1 LKVFATE
8 IEGLWGF
15 YPLPGLEVT
24 DEKGNTVLDENGNPV
39 INNVAVSACSAIV
52 MIVGCDNEYNAWQFM
67 KWHVGA
73 ECQSDYSEEMCAIIG
88 PSAKHSTANLEAL
101 QDMPWTT
108 EELKQLQAQFNTLA
122 SIPNYPGSYIIGR
135 YTHFAFLSAYNDN
148 EDPTEELL
156 SYITTI
162 NKEITRK
169 REEFELET
177 LELGS
182 TLAEKRMDQAS
193 TALDVLKSKY
203 NNAAYAA
210 VFEEAEAVIA
220 NSKIAKN
227 EDYATI
233 VPMLQNVAEKIMEFL
248 PDEGTATPSYY
259 VKVSKQTA
267 LEKNGGYAID
277 SLSEQKLLY
286 FTAQCLLDAAK
297 AFNSYR

>member
-1 LKVFATE
+1 MPIGFAGYTGTYNHLKVFATE
-8 IEGLWGF
+8 IEGLWAF
-15 YPLPGLEVT
+15 YPLPGIIET
-24 DEKGNTVLDENGNPV
+24 DENGKEIYDENGDPV

-101 QDMPWTT
+101 EDMPWTT
-108 EELKQLQAQFNTLA
+108 EELKQLKAQFSNLA

-169 REEFELET
+169 REEFDLET
-177 LELGS
+177 LRLGG
-182 TLAEKRMDQAS
+182 TLAEKRMDQALE
-193 TALDVLKSKY
+193 ALDAVRKSASWNEGYNTLNANALKLLHHDQ
-203 NNAAYAA
+203 
-210 VFEEAEAVIA
+210 
-220 NSKIAKN
+220 
-227 EDYATI
+227 EDYAALFALASDFETA
-233 VPMLQNVAEKIMEFL
+233 NAELFKDVVGYIRKS
-248 PDEGTATPSYY
+248 AA
-259 VKVSKQTA
+259 A
-267 LEKNGGYAID
+267 LEEYEAYK
-277 SLSEQKLLY
+277 
-286 FTAQCLLDAAK
+286 
-297 AFNSYR
+297 